1 VNGTSGAAGIP
12 QANPA
17 YFGSPFAL
25 GDWRAQ
31 IRWGKWYLGERYGG
45 HPCSAWQH
53 EESEGWY

>member
-1 VNGTSGAAGIP
+1 MNGQSGAAGIP

-17 YFGSPFAL
+17 DFGHPFAL

-53 EESEGWY
+53 EESKGWY